1 MLSTEPRRYAS
12 LRISWAAY
20 KLTRSAHTNAREE
33 EEEDLDTISH
43 VAPLT
48 RKERAKVRASEGVM
62 TLQRPLEAVMTSS
75 PLRPSKN
82 VEMTSKESNEN
93 ENKMEDNRGGVV
105 VGTRELVGTS
115 RQDDEAIISV
125 SHLLLFGKG

>member
-1 MLSTEPRRYAS
+1 M
-12 LRISWAAY
+12 
-20 KLTRSAHTNAREE
+20 
-33 EEEDLDTISH
+33 
-43 VAPLT
+43 
-48 RKERAKVRASEGVM
+48 RASEGVM